1 MKSRQTQNT
10 RVCHFCKALNMSKNG
25 VDLKNSQ
32 LKTIKE
38 CYKCL
43 RRKRKNICICV
54 LEEFKSRLPTLSF
67 LSFFETCR
75 RMEWDMKAEHQY
87 LNLCIRKLGISKIDL
102 GRRVCLPQRVCHK
115 RLSLHFTLFVYSV
128 CFNLPSLL
136 LTSSDRN
143 TPLVYAAYFHFK

>member
-25 VDLKNSQ
+25 VDLKNSE

-43 RRKRKNICICV
+43 RRKRKNICIYV

-87 LNLCIRKLGISKIDL
+87 LNLCIRKLGHIRNRSGEK
-102 GRRVCLPQRVCHK
+102 GVSAAESLPQK
-115 RLSLHFTLFVYSV
+115 AFLALHSFCLF
-128 CFNLPSLL
+128 CML
-136 LTSSDRN
+136 
-143 TPLVYAAYFHFK
+143 